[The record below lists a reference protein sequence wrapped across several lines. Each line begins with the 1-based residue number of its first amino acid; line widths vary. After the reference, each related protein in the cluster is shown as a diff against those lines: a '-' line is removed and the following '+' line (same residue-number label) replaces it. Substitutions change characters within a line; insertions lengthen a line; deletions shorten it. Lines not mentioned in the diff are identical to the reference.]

1 MKCIDIQAMYLP
13 EVGEQAMFVVWET
26 DGGTYEATI
35 NVGEKTL
42 SAGEWETLDL
52 CYDWGTEYFAKNYGV
67 SI

>member
-1 MKCIDIQAMYLP
+1 
-13 EVGEQAMFVVWET
+13 MFVVWET

-52 CYDWGTEYFAKNYGV
+52 CYDWGTEYFSKNYGV